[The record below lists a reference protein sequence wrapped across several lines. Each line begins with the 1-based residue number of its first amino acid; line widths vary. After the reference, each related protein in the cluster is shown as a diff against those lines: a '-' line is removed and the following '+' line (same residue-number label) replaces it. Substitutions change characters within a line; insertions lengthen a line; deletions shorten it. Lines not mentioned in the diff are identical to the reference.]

1 MTTPTRPDAT
11 SPLPASA
18 LALAG
23 IRKTFGSIVADDDAS
38 LTVAPGEIHAL
49 VGENGAGKSSLMRI
63 ASGLLAPDA
72 GRVSFGARD
81 VTGWS
86 VADAITAGVGM
97 VHQHFLLVPTLTVA
111 DNVVLGREPGR
122 GPLYDP
128 AEARRAVQA
137 LVDATALEVSVSQRV
152 GDCSVGEA
160 QRVEILKA
168 LYRGARILI
177 LDEPTAVLAPPEVER
192 LWTVLRA
199 HRATGGSVV
208 LITHKLDEVMA
219 ISDTVTVM
227 RAGRTVAHMPTATT
241 TPPALAHRMFGDDRP
256 ATPAESP
263 AARPT
268 ATLAT
273 RAPREAA
280 APVALD
286 VRDLVVLDPRG
297 GRAVDGVTLAVE
309 RGEILGIAGV
319 EGNGQRE
326 LIETIAGLR
335 AAAAGTIALDGVRIE
350 TATVRARRNAGLA
363 HIPEDRQRHGLVLP
377 FSVAENLVLDDAARV
392 RSWPFGLGLDRVA
405 IDEGARRGIAALD
418 IRPAEP
424 ARAVATL
431 SGGNQQKVVVAR
443 ESDATARDDRPA
455 RVLLAAHPT
464 RGVDVGAVARIHAR
478 LRDARDAG
486 GAILLVAAEL
496 TELLA
501 LADRIVVMLRGRIVA
516 AFAREDVTLAAL
528 GDAMTGAR

>member
-1 MTTPTRPDAT
+1 MTARSRTDSAALPT
-11 SPLPASA
+11 SA
-18 LALAG
+18 LALSG
-23 IRKTFGSIVADDDAS
+23 IRKIFGTVVADDDAS
-38 LTVAPGEIHAL
+38 LEVAPGEIHAL
-49 VGENGAGKSSLMRI
+49 VGENGAGKSTLMRI

-72 GRVSFGARD
+72 GRVTIAGRD

-86 VADAITAGVGM
+86 VADAIAAGVGM

-122 GPLYDP
+122 GPFYDP
-128 AEARRAVQA
+128 AESRRAVQT

-192 LWTVLRA
+192 LWAVLRA
-199 HRATGGSVV
+199 HRASGGSVV

-227 RAGRTVAHMPTATT
+227 RAGRTVARMATAATT
-241 TPPALAHRMFGDDRP
+241 PAALARLIVGEERPLATSTHPTPARDAPPAAGLP
-256 ATPAESP
+256 P
-263 AARPT
+263 
-268 ATLAT
+268 
-273 RAPREAA
+273 
-280 APVALD
+280 ALD
-286 VRDLVVLDPRG
+286 VRDLVVCDARG
-297 GRAVDGVTLAVE
+297 RRAVDGVTLSVDA
-309 RGEILGIAGV
+309 GEIVGIAGV

-326 LIETIAGLR
+326 LLEAIGGVR
-335 AAAAGTIALDGVRIE
+335 ATASGTIALGARRIE
-350 TATVRARRNAGLA
+350 TATVRARRDAGLA

-377 FSVAENLVLDDAARV
+377 FSVAENLVLDGTAHLRA
-392 RSWPFGLGLDRVA
+392 WPFGLGLDRVA
-405 IDEGARRGIAALD
+405 IEDRARRGIAALD
-418 IRPAEP
+418 IRPTDSARP
-424 ARAVATL
+424 AVTL

-443 ESDATARDDRPA
+443 ETATAAGDDPPA

-464 RGVDVGAVARIHAR
+464 RGVDVGAVETIHAR
-478 LRDARDAG
+478 LRETRAAG
-486 GAILLVAAEL
+486 GAILLVSTEL

-516 AFAREDVTLAAL
+516 TFGRAEVTLVAL
-528 GDAMTGAR
+528 GDAMTGVRS